1 METEITQKNDP
12 RNYIGYDLMGFPFNR
27 RYPPNKKMFGETY
40 YGYPTKG
47 EGVLLYDYVVMGY
60 DVEFTYKGEKYY
72 LLNDGEGALT
82 DEKFS
87 LRKKVYESPMSLVE
101 NLVIDGKPLLQV
113 APEITDIEPV

>member
-1 METEITQKNDP
+1 
-12 RNYIGYDLMGFPFNR
+12 
-27 RYPPNKKMFGETY
+27 MFVEGY

-60 DVEFTYKGEKYY
+60 DVKFTYKGDKYY
-72 LLNDGEGALT
+72 LLNDGEGVLT

-87 LRKKVYESPMSLVE
+87 SRKKVFESPMSLVE
-101 NLVIDGKPLLQV
+101 NLVIDGKPLLQL